1 MPNKTSVTV
10 NGQGARI
17 AALPALGTT
26 AQQWAS
32 SEDFEQLRAYVE
44 DLTREADQ
52 SSEVAAAAGEA
63 YEGLRSCLP
72 SVH

>member
-1 MPNKTSVTV
+1 
-10 NGQGARI
+10 
-17 AALPALGTT
+17 LPALGTT

-44 DLTREADQ
+44 DLTRETDQ
-52 SSEVAAAAGEA
+52 PSEVAAAAGEA